1 MQYIVFFITVL
12 YLASCS
18 VPDLADS
25 ETFSV
30 AIEEAVDLKALERKF
45 MYGMFH
51 LWVDETGKPFCGWA
65 KSTSP
70 QNRIKELGYLI
81 DGRKEGLWIS
91 WDDNET
97 RISEIHWT
105 EDRMHGP
112 FNIWHLNGEIKG
124 IGQTTDGEVDGEWT
138 EYYSSGQ
145 IACHSI
151 NRIGHLVEISVWKPD
166 GSSCPQSVVIDG
178 NGSFT
183 RYLEDGRVEYVREF
197 QNGVETTRTIFNQ
210 R

>member
-1 MQYIVFFITVL
+1 MQHIVFFVTML

-18 VPDLADS
+18 VPDLTDS
-25 ETFSV
+25 DTFSE

-81 DGRKEGLWIS
+81 DGRKEGLWVS
-91 WDDNET
+91 WDDET

-112 FNIWHLNGEIKG
+112 FNIWHPNGKIKVT
-124 IGQTTDGEVDGEWT
+124 GQTKDGEVDGEWT
-138 EYYSSGQ
+138 EHYSSGQ
-145 IACHSI
+145 IANHSN
-151 NRIGHLVEISVWKPD
+151 NRIGHLVEISVWQPD
-166 GSSCPQSVVIDG
+166 GSSCPQSLVIDG